1 MNYETMVNLI
11 HASVPAMGHMWV
23 QFDADGLPFFRIA
36 WRAGPWG
43 PWIGWN

>member
-1 MNYETMVNLI
+1 MSYKTMVNLI
-11 HASVPAMGHMWV
+11 HITEKTTRDLWI
-23 QFDADGLPFFRIA
+23 QFDDDGLPYFRIA